1 MIAKIRKPE
10 MSPPIDPSTLPP
22 AVLTK
27 AANDMKRVLAQ
38 APELGDFGFGVFDD
52 RKKTVEQRQ
61 AELMQ
66 ERDDIQHPSAL
77 AAFAATRIWLSQF
90 RKIKTLNKP
99 GTSYGLKHAAECDV
113 GYITNGVFI
122 AAAIAEGFR
131 VSRVGFTP
139 NAYLNISKAAWGRG
153 WRRGDQET
161 FFDKPYAQR
170 LAEARSH
177 DDT

>member
-1 MIAKIRKPE
+1 
-10 MSPPIDPSTLPP
+10 
-22 AVLTK
+22 LTK
-27 AANDMKRVLAQ
+27 AAADMKRVLSGVS
-38 APELGDFGFGVFDD
+38 ELGDFGFGVFDA

-66 ERDDIQHPSAL
+66 ERDDIQQPSAL
-77 AAFAATRIWLSQF
+77 AAFVATRIWLRQF
-90 RKIKTLNKP
+90 SKIKTLNRA
-99 GTSYGLKHAAECDV
+99 GSSYGLKHVAECDV

-131 VSRVGFTP
+131 VSRIDNSP
-139 NAYLNISKAAWGRG
+139 NAWLNISKAAWGRG

-161 FFDKPYAQR
+161 FFDKSYAQR
-170 LAEARSH
+170 LAAARRH